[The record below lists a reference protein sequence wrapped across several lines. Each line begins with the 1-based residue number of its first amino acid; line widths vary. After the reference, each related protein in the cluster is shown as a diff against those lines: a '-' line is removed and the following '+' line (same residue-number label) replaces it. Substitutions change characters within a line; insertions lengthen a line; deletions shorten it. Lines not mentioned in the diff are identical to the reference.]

1 MTTTQPDQVGA
12 PHAERPPALQLRD
25 ITKRFGP
32 VLADDHVNLTALPGE
47 VHALVGENGAGKTTL
62 MNIVFGLVQ
71 PDSGEILVN
80 GKPVTINNP
89 MTAREQGIG
98 MVHQHFKL
106 VPSISVAENVFLGQE
121 PIHRLGLDV
130 GEAVKRVQQLAK
142 QFNLE
147 INPRARVSEL
157 SVGLRQRV
165 EILKAISYNPQIL
178 ILDEPTAVLT
188 PQETTELFRFIR
200 TFVAEGRTVIFITHK
215 LGEVKEVTDRFTVIR
230 DGRNVAT
237 LPTAE
242 STEADIARL
251 MVGREVL
258 LRVDKTP
265 AHPGAATLQLE
276 QVSATDNQ
284 GLRAVNDV
292 SFAVRSGEIV
302 GIAGVEGNGQTEL
315 VEVIAGLRP
324 VVAGQ
329 LYLTGDDITRAS
341 VGERRVAGIAHIPE
355 DRLDRGVAG
364 PMSIQN
370 NLDSAYLKRGLA
382 PQGILRPGL
391 MLRWA
396 RHLIRRYDIRG
407 ARPASPVGSLS
418 GGNMQKVVL
427 AREMELHPRLLI
439 AAQPTRGVDIGAT
452 EFVHNALLAQRDAGA
467 AILLIS
473 ADLNEIRTLSDRIL
487 VMYRGRIMGEY
498 SPAASD
504 SELGLAMAG
513 VTGEGEHAEEP
524 PVPDDASQAA
534 RAMPSV
540 DIDHELENGEGE
552 KPLSGESVGT
562 GAVARALGAAVSQPA
577 VAIIG
582 ALLLG
587 ILVILATGDNP
598 LQAYQYFLAGPL
610 STSVDIG
617 NTLATLSPLLLA
629 ALSVLV
635 SFRAGIF
642 NIGAEGQL
650 YLGAFAAAWVGFTF
664 THWPG
669 PLIIVVSIALSM
681 VAGALWA
688 LIPGALLA
696 AWGVDIIVSTLMLNY
711 IAMEITDYLVNNP
724 FKNPTAGSPV
734 SNLVAT
740 QSWLPVIIPGSTLT
754 TDIFVAIAVT
764 LIVAFIL
771 YRTSWGL
778 KLRFVGDNPHFA
790 SYLGISVPRMIVQT
804 MLVSGAIAGIVGALD
819 VYAVDHQFNQQFS
832 PGYGF
837 LGLTVVLLGR
847 LNPWG
852 AVVAGFIYAIL
863 IHGADVMQ
871 LNTNVPYP
879 LVNILQGII
888 VLFMTATGLT
898 AWFVKRRRR
907 TIPEGLATTASG
919 GQT

>member
-1 MTTTQPDQVGA
+1 MTTTQQDTVGA
-12 PHAERPPALQLRD
+12 PRAERPPTLQLRD

-32 VLADDHVNLTALPGE
+32 VLADDHVNLSALSGE

-80 GKPVTINNP
+80 GTPVTISSP
-89 MTAREQGIG
+89 VAAREHGIG

-106 VPSISVAENVFLGQE
+106 VPSLSVAENVFLGQE
-121 PIHRLGLDV
+121 PTRHFSLDV
-130 GEAVKRVQQLAK
+130 GEASRRVRDLAE
-142 QFNLE
+142 QFHLE
-147 INPRARVSEL
+147 INPRARAGEL

-165 EILKAISYNPQIL
+165 EILKAVSYDPHIL

-188 PQETTELFRFIR
+188 PQETGDLFRFIR
-200 TFVAEGRTVIFITHK
+200 SFVAEGRTVIFITHK
-215 LGEVKEVTDRFTVIR
+215 LAEVKEVTDRFTVIR

-237 LPTAE
+237 EPTADA
-242 STEADIARL
+242 SEADIARL
-251 MVGREVL
+251 MVGRAVL

-265 AHPGAATLQLE
+265 AHPGAATLALQG
-276 QVSATDNQ
+276 VCASNNQ
-284 GLRAVNDV
+284 GLRAVDDV
-292 SFAVRSGEIV
+292 SLAVHAGEIV

-324 VVAGQ
+324 AEAGH
-329 LYLTGDDITRAS
+329 LFLGGDDITRDS
-341 VGERRVAGIAHIPE
+341 VGARRAAGIAHIPE
-355 DRLDRGVAG
+355 DRLQRGVAA
-364 PMSIQN
+364 PMSIED
-370 NLDSAYLKRGLA
+370 NLDAAYLSRGLA
-382 PQGILRPGL
+382 PRGILRPGL

-396 RHLIRRYDIRG
+396 RRLIRRYDIRG
-407 ARPASPVGSLS
+407 ARPAAPAGSLS

-467 AILLIS
+467 AILLVS
-473 ADLNEIRTLSDRIL
+473 ADLNEVRNLSDRIL
-487 VMYRGRIMGEY
+487 VMYRGRIMGEF
-498 SPAASD
+498 SPDVGD
-504 SELGLAMAG
+504 SEIGLAMAG
-513 VTGEGEHAEEP
+513 VVKTGEGH
-524 PVPDDASQAA
+524 VAA
-534 RAMPSV
+534 APGAATETSPEMPRV
-540 DIDHELENGEGE
+540 DIKDALGHGEGE
-552 KPLSGESVGT
+552 QPLPGESVGP
-562 GAVARALGAAVSQPA
+562 GAAVRALLAAGAQPA
-577 VAIIG
+577 IAIIG

-587 ILVILATGDNP
+587 VLVILSTGDNP

-617 NTLATLSPLLLA
+617 NTLSILSPLLLA

-669 PLIIVVSIALSM
+669 PVILIAAIALAM
-681 VAGALWA
+681 AAGALWA

-711 IAMEITDYLVNNP
+711 IAIEITDYLVNNP
-724 FKNPTAGSPV
+724 FRDPTAGSPV
-734 SNLVAT
+734 SKHVAV
-740 QSWLPVIIPGSTLT
+740 QSWLPVLISGSTLT
-754 TDIFVAIAVT
+754 TAIFVAIAVT
-764 LIVAFIL
+764 LIVAFVL
-771 YRTSWGL
+771 YRTRWGL

-790 SYLGISVPRMIVQT
+790 SYLGVSVPRMIVQT

-852 AVVAGFIYAIL
+852 AVVAGFVYALL

-898 AWFVKRRRR
+898 AWWTRRRQR
-907 TIPEGLATTASG
+907 AVPEGLATTAG
-919 GQT
+919 GGEE